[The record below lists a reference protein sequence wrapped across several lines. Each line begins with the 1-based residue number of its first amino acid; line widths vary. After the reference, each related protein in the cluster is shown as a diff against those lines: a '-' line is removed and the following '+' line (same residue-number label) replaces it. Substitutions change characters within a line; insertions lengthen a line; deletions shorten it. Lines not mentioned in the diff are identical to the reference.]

1 MTCDGREGRTEDW
14 SKFSESNFRK
24 FDSGKSRQTVY
35 IKLIHI
41 YVSIFRCLASEDR
54 VCGDNVHVQ
63 REAGDQD
70 PDPGRTRRHSEEAQ
84 SSGWK
89 RLRSI
94 KCWAVAGVSM
104 ELQTSLHVPIIEYEV
119 SEN

>member
-1 MTCDGREGRTEDW
+1 M
-14 SKFSESNFRK
+14 
-24 FDSGKSRQTVY
+24 Y

-54 VCGDNVHVQ
+54 VCGDNVHVR

-70 PDPGRTRRHSEEAQ
+70 PDPGGTRRHSEEAQ

-89 RLRSI
+89 RLS

-104 ELQTSLHVPIIEYEV
+104 ELQTSLHGPIIEYEV
-119 SEN
+119 SKN